1 MGFYQFHFTQ
11 KVNASRDEIWDFIA
25 TPRNL
30 QKITPDYMSFEI
42 LSKNLPE
49 KMYQGMMISYNVR
62 PVFGIKT
69 QWVTEITHI
78 REKEYFV
85 DEQRVGPY
93 SIWHHEHRIV
103 PIENG
108 VLMEDT
114 VSYKPP
120 FGFLG
125 SIANSL
131 LIRNKIKEIFAYREI
146 AVDQEFGKYTL

>member
-1 MGFYQFHFTQ
+1 MGFYQFHFSQ
-11 KVNASRDEIWDFIA
+11 KVNASRDEVWDFIA

-30 QKITPDYMSFEI
+30 QKITPDYMGFEI

-49 KMYQGMMISYNVR
+49 KMYEGMMISYNVR

-69 QWVTEITHI
+69 KWVTEITHI
-78 REKEYFV
+78 HEKEYFV

-93 SIWHHEHRIV
+93 TIWHHQHRIK
-103 PIENG
+103 PLENG
-108 VLMEDT
+108 ILMEDI

-125 SIANSL
+125 NIANSL
-131 LIRNKIKEIFAYREI
+131 FIRNKIEEIFDYRKI
-146 AVDQEFGKYTL
+146 AVEQKFGKYPD